1 MKCRI
6 GSPAARQARRAVRQ
20 VALVLLLADRQA
32 EVGPRAEAMHA
43 LAALRR
49 EQGDDVVAGRDRH
62 HALADRSTTPAPS
75 CPRTVGAYPDG
86 STPGGGVH
94 VGVAHAAG
102 DEPDQHLASPGIGQL
117 ELADDERAAE
127 LLQYGGANL
136 HVGCPVLPLA
146 LPCGALTLLGSVA
159 ATVWENRVMRRTS
172 ERDRTDRRGGAP
184 RVGRA
189 AGMLWRIGLALALV
203 TLAGCG
209 SAQGKPDTSSAAQTS
224 LRTASAVS
232 STAQSRTISS
242 TPPSKPA
249 TPCGSAAGETLA
261 RTEGLVATRIY
272 ANELSSSEVSADKS
286 QVEHYQPLLSALQSN
301 NRAGV
306 AAAVTSLVYSH
317 THVVRL
323 RVSRGGVVLSDVG
336 GPYIIAPVGGTLRV
350 GGQVV
355 GHYILSVQD
364 DLGYV
369 KLVSRFIG
377 VPLVLRQGPRSVPVE
392 GTSSGP
398 ATIPDHGPVSY
409 RHVSYQAFSINAKSF
424 PMGALRISL
433 LVPVSSSLGRRSCAE
448 IRVAELGDVARR
460 VSHRFTLSPANFSS
474 YVRATAP
481 LTGGLI
487 YIRSGS
493 RQLAGSTQPG
503 PHTLPD
509 RGTVVYRG
517 KNYGVFSFTAGSEV
531 GPVRI
536 SAARADVA
544 AQRFRTKR
552 ARSR

>member
-1 MKCRI
+1 M
-6 GSPAARQARRAVRQ
+6 
-20 VALVLLLADRQA
+20 
-32 EVGPRAEAMHA
+32 
-43 LAALRR
+43 
-49 EQGDDVVAGRDRH
+49 
-62 HALADRSTTPAPS
+62 
-75 CPRTVGAYPDG
+75 
-86 STPGGGVH
+86 
-94 VGVAHAAG
+94 
-102 DEPDQHLASPGIGQL
+102 AS
-117 ELADDERAAE
+117 
-127 LLQYGGANL
+127 
-136 HVGCPVLPLA
+136 
-146 LPCGALTLLGSVA
+146 
-159 ATVWENRVMRRTS
+159 TVWENRLMHPTL
-172 ERDRTDRRGGAP
+172 EMGRTDRHGGAA

-189 AGMLWRIGLALALV
+189 AAVLGRIGLALALV

-209 SAQGKPDTSSAAQTS
+209 SAQGKAGPSSAAATS
-224 LRTASAVS
+224 VRAASAVS
-232 STAQSRTISS
+232 STAPSKTVSS
-242 TPPSKPA
+242 TAPSKPA
-249 TPCGSAAGETLA
+249 TPCGSAAAETLA
-261 RTEGLVATRIY
+261 RTEGVAATRLY

-336 GPYIIAPVGGTLRV
+336 GPYIIAPVSGTLHQ

-377 VPLVLRQGPRSVPVE
+377 APLVLRQGSRSVPVE
-392 GTSSGP
+392 GTTPGP

-409 RHVSYQAFSINAKSF
+409 RYVSYQAFSINAKAF
-424 PMGALRISL
+424 PMAALRISL
-433 LVPVSSSLGRRSCAE
+433 LVPVSSSLGRSSCAE
-448 IRVAELGDVARR
+448 IRVAELGDIARR
-460 VSHRFTLSPANFSS
+460 VSRRFTLSPANFSS
-474 YVRATAP
+474 YIKATAP

-509 RGTVVYRG
+509 KGTIAYRGTS
-517 KNYGVFSFTAGSEV
+517 YGVFSFTTASEV

-536 SAARADVA
+536 SQLVRP
-544 AQRFRTKR
+544 
-552 ARSR
+552 